1 MDKLAKNIIYTMA
14 KYDAGTRCSL
24 SDEWNEYGDLTID
37 DLCKAVQK
45 DETAVLAAVR
55 YLVDAKYAEYFNLRT
70 SNGPLPICFQLS
82 HMGLAYRENKR
93 LTSKERWKERFI
105 GVGMGLL
112 IWAIQEF
119 VKYLLGF

>member
-1 MDKLAKNIIYTMA
+1 MDRLARNIIYTMA
-14 KYDAGTRCSL
+14 KYDAGIRCYL

-45 DETAVLAAVR
+45 DQMAVLSAVR

-70 SNGPLPICFQLS
+70 SSGPLPICFQLT

-93 LTSKERWKERFI
+93 LTSRERWKERFI
-105 GVGMGLL
+105 GAGVTLL

-119 VKYLLGF
+119 VKYLAEF